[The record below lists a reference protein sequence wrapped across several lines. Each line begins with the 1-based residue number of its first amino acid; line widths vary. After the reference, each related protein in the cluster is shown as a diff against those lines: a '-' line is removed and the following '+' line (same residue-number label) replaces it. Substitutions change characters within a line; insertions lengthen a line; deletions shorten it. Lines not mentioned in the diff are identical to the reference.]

1 MKRIAH
7 KKTIFNIII
16 EYKILNMD
24 MEEKISFVQRQ
35 TNLERE
41 EIRRLLEVN
50 DGDYIQV
57 VRDQYIKK
65 KDDQKEKPI
74 QSVNQEIY
82 KQLRFEMSQLQKML
96 DKTKKK

>member
-1 MKRIAH
+1 MKRIAN

-41 EIRRLLEVN
+41 EIRRLLELN

-65 KDDQKEKPI
+65 KDDQKEEPI

-82 KQLRFEMSQLQKML
+82 KQLRFEMSQLQKMI

>member
-1 MKRIAH
+1 
-7 KKTIFNIII
+7 
-16 EYKILNMD
+16 MD